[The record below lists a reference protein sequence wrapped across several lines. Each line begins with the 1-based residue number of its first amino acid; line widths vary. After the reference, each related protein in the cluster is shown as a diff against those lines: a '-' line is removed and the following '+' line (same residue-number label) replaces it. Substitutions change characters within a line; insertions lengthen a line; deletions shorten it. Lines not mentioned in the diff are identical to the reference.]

1 MRHIDEIISRI
12 EALED
17 LPISEEM
24 LGAYYESK
32 LSDEE
37 SAMVRGIIDSDLFL
51 LNLEQ
56 EVTTSFEEFNDVD
69 NCTEVEIEHLM
80 PIELPEVFIVSNMG
94 DDTSYNSNDI
104 LSDPEIE
111 YTDLT
116 LDDTYENT
124 FEDIDNQF
132 ENENI
137 E

>member
-56 EVTTSFEEFNDVD
+56 EVTTSFKEFNDVD

>member
-1 MRHIDEIISRI
+1 MRHIDEIISHI

-116 LDDTYENT
+116 LDDTYENI

>member
-17 LPISEEM
+17 LSISEEM

-80 PIELPEVFIVSNMG
+80 PVELPEVFIVSNMG

-116 LDDTYENT
+116 LDDTCENT

>member
-1 MRHIDEIISRI
+1 MRNIEEIISRI

-37 SAMVRGIIDSDLFL
+37 CAVVRGVIDSDLFL

-56 EVTTSFEEFNDVD
+56 EVTTNFEEFNDVD

-80 PIELPEVFIVSNMG
+80 PIELPEVFMASDMWDNI
-94 DDTSYNSNDI
+94 SYNSNDVM
-104 LSDPEIE
+104 SDSEID

-116 LDDTYENT
+116 LDDTCENAL
-124 FEDIDNQF
+124 EDVDNQF

>member
-1 MRHIDEIISRI
+1 MRNIEEIISRI
-12 EALED
+12 ENLED

-37 SAMVRGIIDSDLFL
+37 CAVVRSIIDSDLFL

-69 NCTEVEIEHLM
+69 NYTEVEIEHLM
-80 PIELPEVFIVSNMG
+80 PIELPEVFMVSDMWDNI
-94 DDTSYNSNDI
+94 SYNSNDI
-104 LSDPEIE
+104 LSDPEID

-116 LDDTYENT
+116 LDDTCENAL
-124 FEDIDNQF
+124 EDVDNQF